1 MDMTELK
8 EYLPLLIPLVI
19 AQFSLLGYTIFHIM
33 RHDSY
38 KHGSRVLWLIV
49 ALVGMQFIGP
59 VLYFAIGKE
68 EE

>member
-38 KHGSRVLWLIV
+38 KHGSRALWLIV